1 MTGRAIALF
10 QIVLV
15 CGTAGGCFLRK
26 QPQVTQA
33 PPLPT
38 PAEPQKAPAARKKQ
52 ARRSTTT
59 QQKGTAPNAAAEVP
73 PPTQTSTS
81 PESASRLG
89 EILSPQE
96 IQDLTR
102 GLNQSLSSARDS
114 IALASKRPLTSRE
127 KQTVKLVLAFV
138 SQAEQARKSDLSLAA
153 QLARRAEVLANS
165 LNNPSQ

>member
-1 MTGRAIALF
+1 MSGRAIALF

-38 PAEPQKAPAARKKQ
+38 PAEPQKTPAPRRAR
-52 ARRSTTT
+52 AHRSTTA
-59 QQKGTAPNAAAEVP
+59 QQSTPPNGAAEVP
-73 PPTQTSTS
+73 PPAETSAS

>member
-1 MTGRAIALF
+1 VSVLIG
-10 QIVLV
+10 IVLV
-15 CGTAGGCFLRK
+15 CGTTGGCFLRK

-33 PPLPT
+33 PPLPV
-38 PAEPQKAPAARKKQ
+38 PAESQKVPARKPR

-59 QQKGTAPNAAAEVP
+59 AQQPRKSPNSAAEVP
-73 PPTQTSTS
+73 AATQPGAS

-102 GLNQSLSSARDS
+102 ELNQSLSSARNS
-114 IALASKRPLTSRE
+114 ISLASKRPLTSRE
-127 KQTVKLVLAFV
+127 KQTVKLVLAFA
-138 SQAEQARKSDLSLAA
+138 SQAEQARQSDLSLAA